1 MPGNEVGDRIHNFFG
16 QENLSQGQHHSQ
28 VVDGTWPGLN
38 NNLWVGGQRQIGAPL
53 ISNLKNYSVQQSA
66 DSERGHGGPSST
78 LQHGLNFTQS
88 PLKPEVARSHSQ
100 NQQPTLNGY
109 MHGHQTLQTRQSESN
124 FLGVDAEYNRHN
136 LTSRGLPVL
145 DSHLGN
151 GPELNKKNSVRMEST
166 ESPVNYDFF
175 GSQQQMS
182 SQNPGMLQ
190 SLPRQQPGISEMQLL
205 HQQAVFKKM
214 QEFQRQQQLHNPQ
227 FQQQEARQPSSID
240 QISSVVKQGA
250 ASHTSA
256 LINGIPIQDASN
268 YSWQPEHVAANTNW
282 LQRSASP
289 VMQGSSSG
297 LMFSPDQG
305 QARVMGLVPQQT
317 DQSLYGVPIT
327 SSRSNPNHYIQM
339 EKPTAQH
346 TSANSNSFPG
356 NQYAT
361 FLDQGSIQDGTM
373 VSRQGYQGKN
383 TYGPEAGQGFHGGL
397 NLESMQQL
405 NTPQRSAPM
414 QEFHGRQE
422 FVGPSETSQE
432 KTVME
437 SAASQSAATLDPEE
451 EKILFGSDEN
461 LWDAF
466 GRGTNLGSGCSNMLD
481 STDFHGAFPSL
492 QSGSWSAL
500 MQSAVAETSTDDVG
514 LQEGWSGL
522 GVRNSEPAAHQASF
536 VNDGSKQPSAWA
548 DNNSHTV
555 STPNPRPFPMSVDA
569 NTSANYSSHSG
580 VQQSGLKTSHE
591 RREKLPNDSSQR
603 FIQQFSGEGNKWLDR
618 GPLPKPVAEGGQFF
632 GSAAHSSDAELNV
645 KGISPSW
652 THQESMSSYSTS
664 GQVCNRP
671 NGWNFIESV
680 SPGGGATSKTQGNE
694 SSLQLSQSSDHTS
707 TMHEKMGHGSGLR
720 KTNSGSNVTENA
732 IFASGRPQV
741 NREDSNMNNAATISD
756 SNTVRANQK
765 SGQQISNSHNINFWK
780 NVGSSV
786 NIRGSEVPGKSQHHD
801 KSPQNIE
808 SSGNKGSDNG
818 GMEHEEENPT
828 VKEKSSDSFRSNM
841 SQHTSTAGLRE
852 NVWLDASDTR
862 NLPGGNQK
870 SSGHV
875 SRKPSATRKF
885 QYHPMGDVDI
895 DSESSYGIKNVAHL
909 HSTPQQVS
917 RGLIEQPHFGQSKYI
932 NQIAKN
938 SMESEK
944 GHLPGFQGDAKYL
957 DEVPSKSMHPGY
969 VPVTSSPFDKSVG
982 NYAPNKNASSSQNM
996 LELLHKVDQP
1006 KEHCP
1011 AMHFSS
1017 SDRNQSEMPE
1027 AETSD
1032 GSVGHLQQN
1041 QTSSSQGFGLQLAPP
1056 SQPLSIPDHA
1066 LSSQISA
1073 HAVSSGSTT
1082 CVASEMGRKGH
1093 TWLSSSTSVESR
1105 HPSYSTSQGDTRSN
1119 ISSGSGQIGNKASQ
1133 YNIQGNYSAG
1143 FPHVRSHL
1151 QNQQMSG
1158 VGGQATPTQSVKLS
1172 FDRFVS
1178 QSKQIDD
1185 SCDRTQTSQL
1195 AMASVPDMSKGAA
1208 HNELTS
1214 SAETSQLSSNNQNS
1228 ARGSAQQFPVLE
1240 AMPVSQPSVTP
1251 GMSQHGA
1258 FSKMLPNMWPNFP
1271 NQQHSSVAQ
1280 TPPNLFKPQPQSTNN
1295 VEKSSSGKLK
1305 RDDQVAQRV
1314 DSGSPG
1320 FAGYSVQPQ
1329 GFSGDEQSAKEQHI
1343 SPENDAGLKTVGASH
1358 LQGKESVVDHLS
1370 DTSISNS
1377 TTKQRD
1383 IEAFGRSLKPNNLL
1397 HQKYSLLHQ
1406 MQAMKGTD
1414 VDPENRSVKRF
1425 KGSDC
1430 SMDAQQEAH
1439 VGGQQLPYG
1448 SNNMIRDASINHG
1461 SLPPGDSK
1469 VLNFSPQMG
1478 NSHHGAHTPPNDM
1491 VAIDRND
1498 SQRVANINNAVTVRG
1513 EQSQISLQMA
1523 PSWFDQYGAFKNGQM
1538 LQMYD
1543 ARKNATLKTMEQSII
1558 VGKPSDSFHVGHS
1571 MPVNTVAD
1579 ASHLS
1584 KVQQS
1589 SSLMSQPS
1597 DHLSS
1602 PQSLPPV
1609 IADQSLVLVRPQKR
1623 KTATFELLPWHREV
1637 LLGSQRLRN
1646 ISMAEMEW
1654 AQAANRLME
1663 KVEDETELTEDGPPR
1678 SKRRLILTTQLMQQ
1692 VFHPPPGKLL
1702 SSDASSHYE
1711 SVTYFVARSALGDAC
1726 STISSSRTDT
1736 SAHPDSGNLLSE
1748 KPKTSERIGDQYI
1761 TKAMEDFID
1770 RAKKLEEDLSRLDKG
1785 ASILDLRV
1793 ECQDLEKFS
1802 VINRFAKFHGRGQ
1815 ADGAETSS
1823 SSDTNTQK
1831 FFPQRY
1837 VTALPVPRN
1846 LPDRVQC
1853 LSL

>member
-109 MHGHQTLQTRQSESN
+109 MHGHQSLQTRQSESN

-151 GPELNKKNSVRMEST
+151 GPELNKKNSVRLEST

-361 FLDQGSIQDGTM
+361 FLDQGNIQDGTM

-618 GPLPKPVAEGGQFF
+618 GPLPKPVAE
-632 GSAAHSSDAELNV
+632 
-645 KGISPSW
+645 
-652 THQESMSSYSTS
+652 ESMSSYSTS

-680 SPGGGATSKTQGNE
+680 SPGGGAISKTQGNE

-707 TMHEKMGHGSGLR
+707 TMHEKVGHGSGLR

-732 IFASGRPQV
+732 IFVSGRPQV

-786 NIRGSEVPGKSQHHD
+786 NLRGSEVPGKSQHHD

-909 HSTPQQVS
+909 HSTPQQS
-917 RGLIEQPHFGQSKYI
+917 
-932 NQIAKN
+932 
-938 SMESEK
+938 
-944 GHLPGFQGDAKYL
+944 HLPGFQGDAKYL

-969 VPVTSSPFDKSVG
+969 VPVTSSPV
-982 NYAPNKNASSSQNM
+982 
-996 LELLHKVDQP
+996 
-1006 KEHCP
+1006 
-1011 AMHFSS
+1011 
-1017 SDRNQSEMPE
+1017 
-1027 AETSD
+1027 
-1032 GSVGHLQQN
+1032 
-1041 QTSSSQGFGLQLAPP
+1041 
-1056 SQPLSIPDHA
+1056 
-1066 LSSQISA
+1066 
-1073 HAVSSGSTT
+1073 
-1082 CVASEMGRKGH
+1082 
-1093 TWLSSSTSVESR
+1093 
-1105 HPSYSTSQGDTRSN
+1105 
-1119 ISSGSGQIGNKASQ
+1119 
-1133 YNIQGNYSAG
+1133 
-1143 FPHVRSHL
+1143 
-1151 QNQQMSG
+1151 
-1158 VGGQATPTQSVKLS
+1158 
-1172 FDRFVS
+1172 
-1178 QSKQIDD
+1178 
-1185 SCDRTQTSQL
+1185 
-1195 AMASVPDMSKGAA
+1195 
-1208 HNELTS
+1208 
-1214 SAETSQLSSNNQNS
+1214 
-1228 ARGSAQQFPVLE
+1228 
-1240 AMPVSQPSVTP
+1240 
-1251 GMSQHGA
+1251 
-1258 FSKMLPNMWPNFP
+1258 
-1271 NQQHSSVAQ
+1271 
-1280 TPPNLFKPQPQSTNN
+1280 
-1295 VEKSSSGKLK
+1295 
-1305 RDDQVAQRV
+1305 
-1314 DSGSPG
+1314 
-1320 FAGYSVQPQ
+1320 
-1329 GFSGDEQSAKEQHI
+1329 
-1343 SPENDAGLKTVGASH
+1343 
-1358 LQGKESVVDHLS
+1358 
-1370 DTSISNS
+1370 
-1377 TTKQRD
+1377 
-1383 IEAFGRSLKPNNLL
+1383 
-1397 HQKYSLLHQ
+1397 
-1406 MQAMKGTD
+1406 
-1414 VDPENRSVKRF
+1414 
-1425 KGSDC
+1425 
-1430 SMDAQQEAH
+1430 
-1439 VGGQQLPYG
+1439 
-1448 SNNMIRDASINHG
+1448 
-1461 SLPPGDSK
+1461 
-1469 VLNFSPQMG
+1469 
-1478 NSHHGAHTPPNDM
+1478 
-1491 VAIDRND
+1491 
-1498 SQRVANINNAVTVRG
+1498 
-1513 EQSQISLQMA
+1513 
-1523 PSWFDQYGAFKNGQM
+1523 
-1538 LQMYD
+1538 
-1543 ARKNATLKTMEQSII
+1543 
-1558 VGKPSDSFHVGHS
+1558 
-1571 MPVNTVAD
+1571 
-1579 ASHLS
+1579 
-1584 KVQQS
+1584 
-1589 SSLMSQPS
+1589 
-1597 DHLSS
+1597 
-1602 PQSLPPV
+1602 
-1609 IADQSLVLVRPQKR
+1609 
-1623 KTATFELLPWHREV
+1623 
-1637 LLGSQRLRN
+1637 
-1646 ISMAEMEW
+1646 
-1654 AQAANRLME
+1654 
-1663 KVEDETELTEDGPPR
+1663 
-1678 SKRRLILTTQLMQQ
+1678 
-1692 VFHPPPGKLL
+1692 
-1702 SSDASSHYE
+1702 
-1711 SVTYFVARSALGDAC
+1711 
-1726 STISSSRTDT
+1726 
-1736 SAHPDSGNLLSE
+1736 
-1748 KPKTSERIGDQYI
+1748 
-1761 TKAMEDFID
+1761 
-1770 RAKKLEEDLSRLDKG
+1770 
-1785 ASILDLRV
+1785 
-1793 ECQDLEKFS
+1793 
-1802 VINRFAKFHGRGQ
+1802 
-1815 ADGAETSS
+1815 
-1823 SSDTNTQK
+1823 
-1831 FFPQRY
+1831 
-1837 VTALPVPRN
+1837 
-1846 LPDRVQC
+1846 
-1853 LSL
+1853 